1 MTPGGWIIMLL
12 SVGGTTVFF
21 LSCIRRVLHSSDKSD
36 KIHGILDT
44 DEAARQIGVSPQTVI
59 RRCAEWP

>member
-44 DEAARQIGVSPQTVI
+44 ELKIEEEERKFHP
-59 RRCAEWP
+59 